1 MNRTEGRKN
10 NFNFLKVNKLT
21 SIFFIKYFILI
32 AFQTSFETVFRD
44 LKLIVTIKFFFCL
57 MSAQCKLVINKA

>member
-44 LKLIVTIKFFFCL
+44 LKLIVTIKFFF
-57 MSAQCKLVINKA
+57 V